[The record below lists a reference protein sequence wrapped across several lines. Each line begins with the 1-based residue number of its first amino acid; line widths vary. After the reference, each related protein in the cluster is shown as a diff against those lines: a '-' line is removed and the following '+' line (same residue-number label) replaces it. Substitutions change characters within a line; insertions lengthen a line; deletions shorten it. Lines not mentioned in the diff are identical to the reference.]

1 MRPQLT
7 LSVVETWATL
17 RIGEQLSKVMVNY
30 GRTLAA
36 SATWVLILSII
47 GTVIYLVHGTVYL
60 PTSNTVGSNQPQ
72 PMNTTIEARPTDV
85 EALVS
90 LHLFGK
96 PAGNT
101 GTRPKNVSTAQ
112 ATRLPL
118 ELKAVFAASEN
129 SASAAI
135 IGQRGQKAR
144 LYAVGESVPGN
155 AVLAEVYSDQVLL
168 RRAGKL
174 ESLSFPKAAF
184 TPTSTEP
191 NSNHSGKSRTKAKPT
206 QATVARAREAA
217 RQLVQDRDKAAAQ
230 LGLTPSSQ
238 GGYRITDVGGSP
250 YFRSAGL
257 QSGDVILSING
268 KAMSETQP
276 TRAML
281 DELMA
286 SGTARVVLL
295 RNNDRLTITAAIPN
309 LR

>member
-1 MRPQLT
+1 
-7 LSVVETWATL
+7 
-17 RIGEQLSKVMVNY
+17 MVNY
-30 GRTLAA
+30 GKTLAA
-36 SATWVLILSII
+36 SASWVLILCII

-60 PTSNTVGSNQPQ
+60 PTSNTVGSDQPQ
-72 PMNTTIEARPTDV
+72 PRNTTIEARPTDV
-85 EALVS
+85 EALIS

-155 AVLAEVYSDQVLL
+155 AVLSEVYSDQVLL

-174 ESLSFPKAAF
+174 ESLSFPKATF

-191 NSNHSGKSRTKAKPT
+191 N
-206 QATVARAREAA
+206 
-217 RQLVQDRDKAAAQ
+217 
-230 LGLTPSSQ
+230 
-238 GGYRITDVGGSP
+238 
-250 YFRSAGL
+250 
-257 QSGDVILSING
+257 
-268 KAMSETQP
+268 
-276 TRAML
+276 
-281 DELMA
+281 
-286 SGTARVVLL
+286 
-295 RNNDRLTITAAIPN
+295 
-309 LR
+309 

>member
-1 MRPQLT
+1 
-7 LSVVETWATL
+7 
-17 RIGEQLSKVMVNY
+17 
-30 GRTLAA
+30 
-36 SATWVLILSII
+36 
-47 GTVIYLVHGTVYL
+47 
-60 PTSNTVGSNQPQ
+60 
-72 PMNTTIEARPTDV
+72 
-85 EALVS
+85 
-90 LHLFGK
+90 
-96 PAGNT
+96 
-101 GTRPKNVSTAQ
+101 
-112 ATRLPL
+112 
-118 ELKAVFAASEN
+118 
-129 SASAAI
+129 
-135 IGQRGQKAR
+135 
-144 LYAVGESVPGN
+144 
-155 AVLAEVYSDQVLL
+155 
-168 RRAGKL
+168 
-174 ESLSFPKAAF
+174 
-184 TPTSTEP
+184 
-191 NSNHSGKSRTKAKPT
+191 
-206 QATVARAREAA
+206 A